1 MYVMPNTPTVG
12 RRKLDARARK
22 CVFVGYSRGTAGY
35 RLIDVEDMKLTIRRD
50 VTFDE
55 SRLGFDSG
63 SVHEQVS
70 QEIAHFDQS
79 AKGKANEHPDDTRV
93 APQEVEIVPPV
104 PEIPAPEVT
113 EVRPTRVRKPISR
126 YGIEKVSTAE
136 HLYDHYVYHSNEMSD
151 PVTLDEALST
161 PEGKQWEN
169 AAYDEY
175 RTLLDH
181 DTWELTDLPEGR
193 KAIGSKWVFKRK
205 LNDKGEVARYKCC
218 LVAQGFAQKEG
229 IDFTET
235 FAPVAKFGA
244 IRTLLAHG
252 TQRGMHIHQMDV
264 KTAFLHGHLEETI
277 YMKQPEGFEVPGK
290 EHMVCKL
297 KRSLYGLKQSS
308 RCWFVELKKYLVSL
322 GYEQSKADPC
332 VFLRWENGNLSVNTI
347 YVDDIILL
355 ADIMDDMVKFKGE
368 LSHKFEMTDLGPM
381 NFCLGISVITSEN
394 TLKIHQRQYIQSIL
408 NKFEMS
414 DAHPVCVPADP
425 NVKLNVPDGES
436 RPADR
441 NMYQQIIGS
450 LQYVANG
457 TRPDIAFIVNAL
469 SRYNSAPTELHMTAL
484 KRVLRYLKG
493 TQDLALTYSRET
505 TPALVAF
512 SDADWAG
519 DTETRK
525 STSGNV
531 FLMCCASCDMDNTVT
546 EVVERGIIVLEHCPS
561 KELPR
566 DSYQYLRGKLGL
578 DKI

>member
-1 MYVMPNTPTVG
+1 M
-12 RRKLDARARK
+12 
-22 CVFVGYSRGTAGY
+22 FVGYSRGTAGY

-63 SVHEQVS
+63 SVHEQVP

-79 AKGKANEHPDDTRV
+79 AKGRANEHPDDTRV
-93 APQEVEIVPPV
+93 APQEVEIDPPV
-104 PEIPAPEVT
+104 PEIPAPEVIK
-113 EVRPTRVRKPISR
+113 VRPTRVRKPISR
-126 YGIEKVSTAE
+126 YGVEKVSTAE
-136 HLYDHYVYHSNEMSD
+136 HLYDHYAYHSSEMSD

-161 PEGKQWEN
+161 PEEKQWEN
-169 AAYDEY
+169 AADDEY
-175 RTLLDH
+175 RSLLDH

-205 LNDKGEVARYKCC
+205 LNDKGEVARYKCR

-235 FAPVAKFGA
+235 FAPVAKFGT

-290 EHMVCKL
+290 ETMVCKL

-355 ADIMDDMVKFKGE
+355 ADIMDDMIKFKGE

-381 NFCLGISVITSEN
+381 NFCLGISVITSED

-425 NVKLNVPDGES
+425 NVKLNVPDEES

-493 TQDLALTYSRET
+493 TQNLALTYSRET

-531 FLMCCASCDMDNTVT
+531 FLMCCAAVTWTILLLKSLKEVLLYWNTVHLKSCHVT
-546 EVVERGIIVLEHCPS
+546 HTNI
-561 KELPR
+561 
-566 DSYQYLRGKLGL
+566 
-578 DKI
+578 